1 MSTFT
6 ATASLKYWAGS
17 AAAVS
22 GEARSGYYN
31 GTPYSGSMIFSV
43 ASLGD
48 MSNVNINNVTL
59 KLTIGS
65 LGGAYTKDIIVTH
78 SGRSVTVG
86 TYSKAGCRSTTVTL
100 SWSSGTAFNSLKT
113 YFEGL
118 TGGKAYLGVISHGS
132 SRGSGGQAYDYD
144 YLNITKAELTL
155 TYGQKKSDGSISAAQ
170 TGSAATL
177 KITSYNSSYTHKL
190 TWTLGSNSATT
201 TAAAGATSASYT
213 IPHSWLP
220 SATSG
225 TASVTLE
232 TLSGSTSLGSNT
244 YSFTVSVPTSV
255 VPSIGTFTATPSYSS
270 AVSSTAQGWGLYIQG
285 LTKATVAMGSVSAGS
300 GASISSYSIT
310 SSPNYGSGTTSSLTS
325 GWLTGTGNVVFTAK
339 VTDSRGRTASKT
351 VTVNVQAYAP
361 PKITA
366 ASVARCTSTGTTA
379 ETDGTY
385 AKFTVTYSCSSI
397 VSGSTQKNNI
407 TATGTVHQCVLNG
420 VTKSDIASG
429 TQFIM
434 GGGNLNTDTAYTA
447 TITLKDLVG
456 GQTVYTLTVPSA
468 AYIMHIRKG
477 GKSMGIGKAAPN
489 TNNKLDI
496 GWATDVDGL
505 LTAKNSA
512 VIKEAAYLHSSGNPA
527 IYFQN
532 EARTKTI
539 AGLYVIGSNNQLLL
553 RSYRTTDTSNYENFW
568 FPIPEA
574 TGSNVGY
581 SVLTTKSPVSIA
593 QGGTGANSISAAL
606 NSLAVSMYFNEDYS
620 TLASIYPKLTTIPS
634 GYSGMV
640 WLHPTPA
647 RLLSNNAI
655 SASTYVSGIV
665 ARTSS
670 TGFRLFMLTDKG
682 VTYIWTIT
690 GWTDAS
696 TTPTIGNVYTNAYST
711 TEQIVGVWTDGKPI
725 YRTVFTESKSGS
737 GNIKIGTLPRK
748 PDTLIYAG
756 GSYLNASGDQWRT
769 IPFYNGANY
778 FTSVYLTGT
787 DNKDVYVSFGSS
799 MSDTKSIKL
808 IVEYTA

>member
-1 MSTFT
+1 MSTFM

-177 KITSYNSSYTHKL
+177 KITSYNNSYTHKL

-225 TASVTLE
+225 TATVTLE

-244 YSFTVSVPTSV
+244 YSFTVSVPSSV
-255 VPSIGTFTATPSYSS
+255 VPSIGTFTATPSYNSS
-270 AVSSTAQGWGLYIQG
+270 VSATAQGWALYIQG
-285 LTKATVAMGSVSAGS
+285 LTKATAAMGSVSAGS

-310 SSPNYGSGTTSSLTS
+310 SSPNYGSGTASSLTS

-366 ASVARCTSTGTTA
+366 ASVARCTSDGTTA
-379 ETDGTY
+379 DTDGTY

-434 GGGNLNTDTAYTA
+434 GAGALNTDTAYTA

-468 AYIMHIRKG
+468 AYVIHVRKG
-477 GKSMGIGKAAPN
+477 GKSIGIGKAAPN

-496 GWATDVDGL
+496 GWATDMDGTL
-505 LTAKNSA
+505 LVKNEIQAKPASGMAYIKLIPDTDAEADVQFGRSGAATWAWSARNSA
-512 VIKEAAYLHSSGNPA
+512 TA
-527 IYFQN
+527 FF
-532 EARTKTI
+532 
-539 AGLYVIGSNNQLLL
+539 GLYNHLRSTWPIKISETTDVMTLSQPLPIGS
-553 RSYRTTDTSNYENFW
+553 
-568 FPIPEA
+568 
-574 TGSNVGY
+574 
-581 SVLTTKSPVSIA
+581 
-593 QGGTGANSISAAL
+593 GGTGASSVSAAM
-606 NSLAVSMYFNEDYS
+606 NSLAVSMYFNGDYS
-620 TLASIYPKLTTIPS
+620 TFASIYPKLTTIPS

-655 SASTYVSGIV
+655 PASTYVSGVV
-665 ARTSS
+665 ARTSG

-799 MSDTKSIKL
+799 MSDTKSVKL
-808 IVEYTA
+808 IVEYTS